1 MKYEMKK
8 RCLWLGNEELY
19 IRYHDEEWGVP
30 VHNDRDLFESLCL
43 EGQQAGLSWIT
54 ILKKRNNYR
63 RAFYNFNIKKVSNMT
78 DEEIFILLKDR
89 GLIRNKLKL
98 FSIRNNAKAFLKIQK
113 EFKSFDNYIWSFT
126 DRKSIDTKIKNT
138 FNNNCKLLLSNNIS
152 SELKK
157 RGFKFVGP
165 TICYAYLQAVGIIND
180 HEKDCFRY
188 KEVKSLYNFVLLKG
202 INSEKNQIRDN

>member
-1 MKYEMKK
+1 MKK
-8 RCLWLGNEELY
+8 RCLWAGDDDLY

-30 VHNDRDLFESLCL
+30 VHEDRLLFETLCL

-54 ILKKRNNYR
+54 ILKKRSNYR

-78 DEEIFILLKDR
+78 DKEIFFLLKNK

-98 FSIRNNAKAFLKIQK
+98 LSIRNNAKVFLKIQK

-126 DRKSIDTKIKNT
+126 KRKSIDKKIKNT
-138 FNNNCKLLLSNNIS
+138 LNNNYKLLLSNTIYS
-152 SELKK
+152 QLKK
-157 RGFKFVGP
+157 RGLKFFGP
-165 TICYAYLQAVGIIND
+165 TICYAYLQAIGVIND

-188 KEVKSLYNFVLLKG
+188 KEVKSLYNS
-202 INSEKNQIRDN
+202 I

>member
-1 MKYEMKK
+1 MKK
-8 RCLWLGNEELY
+8 RCLWAGDDDLY

-30 VHNDRDLFESLCL
+30 VHDDRLLFETLCL

-63 RAFYNFNIKKVSNMT
+63 QAFYNFNIKKVSNMT
-78 DEEIFILLKDR
+78 DKEIFFLLKNK

-98 FSIRNNAKAFLKIQK
+98 LSIRNNAKVFLKIQK

-126 DRKSIDTKIKNT
+126 KRKSIDKKIKNT
-138 FNNNCKLLLSNNIS
+138 LNNNYKLLLSNTIYS
-152 SELKK
+152 QLKK
-157 RGFKFVGP
+157 RGLKFFGP
-165 TICYAYLQAVGIIND
+165 TICYAYLQAIGVIND

-188 KEVKSLYNFVLLKG
+188 KEVKFLYNS
-202 INSEKNQIRDN
+202 I